1 MSDSLS
7 ENTTG
12 AVPGQP
18 RLRRALFWMIA
29 YAIVVAVI
37 VFWPEPFLSALD
49 PWIRRVT
56 AGFPGLTLVRVEFIA
71 NVAMFIPL
79 GLFLAMLLPRHRY
92 LVVPIGFLTTCTI
105 ETVQGLFLSDRSAT
119 VADVIA
125 NTAGACVGLLAIEVA
140 DALRRRSAGR

>member
-7 ENTTG
+7 ESTTG

-49 PWIRRVT
+49 PWIRRAT

-71 NVAMFIPL
+71 NVAMFVPL
-79 GLFLAMLLPRHRY
+79 GFFLAMLLPRHRH
-92 LVVPIGFLTTCTI
+92 LVLPIGFLATCLI

-125 NTAGACVGLLAIEVA
+125 NTAGACIGLLVIEVV
-140 DALRRRSAGR
+140 DALRRRSPGR

>member
-56 AGFPGLTLVRVEFIA
+56 VGFPGLTLVRVEFIA

-79 GLFLAMLLPRHRY
+79 GLFLAMLLPRHRH
-92 LVVPIGFLTTCTI
+92 LVVPIGFLATCLI
-105 ETVQGLFLSDRSAT
+105 ESVQGLFLSDRSAT

-125 NTAGACVGLLAIEVA
+125 NTAGACIGLLVIEVV
-140 DALRRRSAGR
+140 DALRRRRPAR

>member
-7 ENTTG
+7 ENATG
-12 AVPGQP
+12 TVPGQP

-29 YAIVVAVI
+29 YALIVAVI

-71 NVAMFIPL
+71 NVAMFVPL
-79 GLFLAMLLPRHRY
+79 GCFLAMFLRRHRY
-92 LVVPIGFLTTCTI
+92 LVVPIGFLTTCLI

-125 NTAGACVGLLAIEVA
+125 NTAGACIGLLVIEVV
-140 DALRRRSAGR
+140 DALRRRASRR